1 VSSLYLDFRFAF
13 RQLRKAPG
21 FTALAVL
28 TLAFG
33 IGSNTAMFALVESV
47 FARPLSYPES
57 QRLVFIGPVGAQGMG
72 STSWLNFRDIR
83 DQSTLLSDVGGY
95 SEDVGVVQGKDGSLS
110 VVTPRLTPNIFSM
123 LGAHAL
129 IGRTFNPEEGA
140 AGGPQVVILS
150 EELWREAFGADPGIL
165 HRTIRVNGQSW
176 SVVGVMP
183 RNFRFPES
191 VGHDLE
197 KGLWLPIQP
206 THEML
211 TARGYDFFYILGR
224 MNSRTTAAQENSE
237 LSGIAQRI
245 RATDANVGL
254 DFAFHAESYQKVLTG
269 PAGAVFLALSIAL
282 GLVLLIACVNVA
294 NLLIARCLV
303 RRQEFAVRAALGA
316 SPWRLMRQLT
326 VETGLLSAAGCG
338 IGFVL
343 AMLAVTAAHKLPPG
357 TIPRGEEISV
367 HWTVVLALAAIA
379 TLTTI
384 LSAVL
389 PALLAARSDPQK
401 ALQSASRGVG
411 SRNVRSRLSGY
422 LVAGEVALS
431 ALLLISTGLLFH
443 TLWNLE
449 HANLG
454 FNVERVTS
462 FTGMPA
468 DAAGFGNMAVSES
481 SAAVP
486 ASIAVTVYAPAL
498 ERLRAL
504 PGIQGAALI
513 TAPPFSGFHLGS
525 SFDVIGRPADQHHSQ
540 NTSVTAVSGGYA
552 SVMGTALIRGR
563 LINEDDTESTPSVAV
578 INETFARKYFPGKDP
593 IGQQIDFGGKRTG
606 MIHPLTIVGVLGDQV
621 DTSASQPT
629 NPLALVPFRQIP
641 STSLFYQAL
650 LKTVVQFVVKTRGD
664 VAVAPMMRSVFR
676 QVAPDYALDNFQT
689 MQEAVDTANFSQRL
703 GLYLTAGFA
712 GLATLMVVAGLY
724 GVLAQIVSYRRREFG
739 IRLALGAT
747 RAGILRMVFRQA
759 LVLIAAGLI
768 VGIALSIGGGTLI
781 KSFLYG
787 VKPFD
792 ALTYIGVVVLVLAVG
807 SLAAFVPARRAA
819 SVEPMNVLHE
829 E

>member
-1 VSSLYLDFRFAF
+1 VSSLYLDFRFAI
-13 RQLRKAPG
+13 RQLRKSPG

-33 IGSNTAMFALVESV
+33 IGSNTAMFTLVESV
-47 FARPLSYPES
+47 FARPLNYPES
-57 QRLVFIGPVGAQGMG
+57 QRLIYIGPAGVQGIG

-95 SEDVGVVQGKDGSLS
+95 SEDIGVVQGKDGSLS
-110 VVTPRLTPNIFSM
+110 VVTPRLTPNIFNI

-150 EELWREAFGADPGIL
+150 EELWREAFGADPEII
-165 HRTIRVNGQSW
+165 HRTVRINGQSC

-183 RNFRFPES
+183 RGFRFPETI
-191 VGHDLE
+191 GHDLE

-206 THEML
+206 TQEML
-211 TARGYDFFYILGR
+211 TARGYDFFNILGQ
-224 MNSRTTAAQENSE
+224 MNPRTTVAQENGE
-237 LSGIAQRI
+237 LSAIAQRI
-245 RATDANVGL
+245 RASNATLGS
-254 DFAFHAESYQKVLTG
+254 DFAFHATSYQKFLTG

-316 SPWRLMRQLT
+316 SSWRLMRQLT
-326 VETGLLSAAGCG
+326 VETGLLSATGCG
-338 IGFVL
+338 IGFAL
-343 AMLAVTAAHKLPPG
+343 AILAVAAVHKLPPG
-357 TIPRGEEISV
+357 TIPRGDEISV
-367 HWTVVLALAAIA
+367 HWTVILTLAAIA

-411 SRNVRSRLSGY
+411 SRNVRSRLSGS

-454 FNVERVTS
+454 FNTERVTS
-462 FTGMPA
+462 FTSMPP
-468 DAAGFGNMAVSES
+468 DAAGFGNLAVSES
-481 SAAVP
+481 SASAP
-486 ASIAVTVYAPAL
+486 TSIAVTVYSPAL
-498 ERLRAL
+498 DRLRAL
-504 PGIQGAALI
+504 PGIQAAALI
-513 TAPPFSGFHLGS
+513 TAPPFSGFGLGA
-525 SFDVIGRPADQHHSQ
+525 SFEVVGRPAVKRHSQ
-540 NTSVTAVSGGYA
+540 QTHVTAVSGGYA
-552 SVMGTALIRGR
+552 NVMGTPLIRGR
-563 LINEDDTESTPSVAV
+563 MINDDDTESTPSVLV
-578 INETFARKYFPGKDP
+578 INETLARKYFSGKDP
-593 IGQQIDFGGKRTG
+593 IGQQIDFGAKSTG
-606 MIHPLTIVGVLGDQV
+606 MIHPLTIVGILGDQV

-629 NPLALVPFRQIP
+629 NPLALVPYRQIP
-641 STSLFYQAL
+641 TTSLFYQAL
-650 LKTVVQFVVKTRGD
+650 LKTFVQFVVKTRGD
-664 VAVAPMMRSVFR
+664 VAVAPMIRSAFR
-676 QVAPDYALDNFQT
+676 QVAPEYALDNFQT

-759 LVLIAAGLI
+759 LVLIAAGLV
-768 VGIALSIGGGTLI
+768 VGIALSVGGGSLI

-792 ALTYIGVVVLVLAVG
+792 TITYVAVVVLVLAVG